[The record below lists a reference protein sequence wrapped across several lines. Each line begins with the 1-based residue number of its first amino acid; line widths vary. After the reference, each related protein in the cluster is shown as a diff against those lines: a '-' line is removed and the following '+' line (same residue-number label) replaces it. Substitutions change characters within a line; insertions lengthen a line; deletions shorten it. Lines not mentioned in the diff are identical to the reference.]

1 MSEQIEFEEEEFE
14 TSFNG
19 QTIRQ
24 LGKLLIPYK
33 GRVLGF
39 LLAVLAVA
47 GLDSY
52 FTYLS
57 AQIIDDGI
65 LAENTTVLLQII
77 VKYGL
82 LILVQA
88 VFVFIFIYQ
97 AGILGER
104 IRYDLRKA
112 LFHHL
117 QTLSLPYYNKTPVGW
132 IISRVTS
139 DTDRVAELVTW
150 GLLDVT
156 LSTFNILTAL
166 FFMSLI
172 NLQLTLIVMMIVPV
186 IIVVATIFQRK
197 IIVQY
202 RDVRRINSKLTGA
215 YNETITGVRVIKALD
230 REEANLGEFGQ
241 QTGDM
246 YRAGYRAAWFS
257 GLFLPTVQLIA
268 SFATA
273 AVILY
278 AGINANDGAISIGGI
293 QAFVSYIVFMI
304 WPIQDIA
311 RVFAEMQ
318 QAIAS
323 GERIFSLLDSQAD
336 VVDKPGAQ
344 DYGSLRG
351 EIVFDNVDFYYEEGK
366 PILSDFNLRVAP
378 GETIAL
384 VGPTGGGKSTIV
396 NLLCRFFEPRG
407 GKITIHGVDYTDMTQ
422 HALQSRVGI
431 VLQTPHLFSGTIR
444 ENIRYGRLTASDAE
458 VEEAAKV
465 AGADDFIANLEKGYD
480 EQVGE
485 GGVLLSTGQKQ
496 LLSLARAVLAQPDIF
511 IMDEATS
518 SVDTLTEALIQKGMD
533 ALMTDCTS
541 FVIAHRL
548 STIRNA
554 DRILVIED
562 GRIAEMGT
570 HAELLALS
578 GHYYRLY
585 TQQFRQ
591 ELVEQIDPL
600 AALFEDEA
608 DATPVATQPQQHVEV
623 HPAAPHTNDAEE
635 PATVLAEASSRNG
648 KVKDREFIVGD

>member
-1 MSEQIEFEEEEFE
+1 VSELIEFEEEEFD
-14 TSFNG
+14 TSFSG
-19 QTIRQ
+19 QTIRR
-24 LGKLLIPYK
+24 LVKLLIPYK
-33 GRVLGF
+33 WGVLGF
-39 LLAVLAVA
+39 LFTVMVVS

-57 AQIIDDGI
+57 ARIIDEGI
-65 LAENTTVLLQII
+65 IAKNVAVLTEILVQYAAL
-77 VKYGL
+77 V
-82 LILVQA
+82 LVQA
-88 VFVFIFIYQ
+88 VFVFAFIYL

-104 IRYDLRKA
+104 IRYDLRKS

-117 QTLSLPYYNKTPVGW
+117 QTLSLPYYNRTPVGW

-156 LSTFNILTAL
+156 WSTFNIVTAL
-166 FFMSLI
+166 FFMSRI
-172 NLQLTLIVMMIVPV
+172 NWQLTLIVMLIVPV

-202 RDVRRINSKLTGA
+202 RDVRRINSKLTGS

-230 REEANLGEFGQ
+230 REDANLAEFGHL
-241 QTGDM
+241 TGDM

-257 GLFLPTVQLIA
+257 GLFLPTVQLIS

-273 AVILY
+273 AVVLY
-278 AGINANDGAISIGGI
+278 AGITADTGAISIGGI
-293 QAFVSYIVFMI
+293 QAFISYIVFMI
-304 WPIQDIA
+304 WPIQEMA

-323 GERIFSLLDSQAD
+323 GERIFSLLDSQPD
-336 VVDKPGAQ
+336 VVDKAGAK

-378 GETIAL
+378 GENIAL

-444 ENIRYGRLTASDAE
+444 ENIRYGRLGATDGE

-465 AGADDFIANLEKGYD
+465 AGADEFIANLEKGYD

-496 LLSLARAVLAQPDIF
+496 LISLARAVLAQPDIF

-548 STIRNA
+548 STIRSA

-570 HAELLALS
+570 HAELLAS
-578 GHYYRLY
+578 GGHYYRLY

-608 DATPVATQPQQHVEV
+608 EGAPAVTPVEV
-623 HPAAPHTNDAEE
+623 QPAAGHAGGTHE
-635 PATVLAEASSRNG
+635 PAALPADTRSHNG
-648 KVKDREFIVGD
+648 KVKEREYIVGD

>member
-1 MSEQIEFEEEEFE
+1 MSELIEFEEEEFDAKF
-14 TSFNG
+14 TG
-19 QTIRQ
+19 HTIRR
-24 LGKLLIPYK
+24 LLKLVLPYK
-33 GRVLGF
+33 WRVLGF
-39 LLAVLAVA
+39 LLTVMAVS

-57 AQIIDDGI
+57 KLIIDEGI
-65 LAENTTVLLQII
+65 VAKNQAALTQII
-77 VKYGL
+77 VQYAS
-82 LILVQA
+82 LIVVQA
-88 VFVFIFIYQ
+88 AGVFAFIYI
-97 AGILGER
+97 AGLLGER

-117 QTLSLPYYNKTPVGW
+117 QTLSLPYYNRTPVGW

-156 LSTFNILTAL
+156 WSTFNVVTAL
-166 FFMSLI
+166 FFMWVI
-172 NLQLTLIVMMIVPV
+172 NWELTLIVMVIVPI
-186 IIVVATIFQRK
+186 IIVVATYFQRK

-241 QTGDM
+241 MTGNM

-257 GLFLPTVQLIA
+257 ALFLPSVQLIA
-268 SFATA
+268 SLATA
-273 AVILY
+273 SVILY
-278 AGINANDGAISIGGI
+278 AGVNANEGAISIGGI
-293 QAFVSYIVFMI
+293 QAFISYIVFMI
-304 WPIQDIA
+304 WPIQEMA

-318 QAIAS
+318 QAVAS
-323 GERIFSLLDSQAD
+323 GERIFSLLDSSPD
-336 VVDKPGAQ
+336 VVDKADAK

-351 EIVFDNVDFYYEEGK
+351 EINFDHVDFYYEEGK

-407 GKITIHGVDYTDMTQ
+407 GQITIHGVDYTDMTQ

-444 ENIRYGRLTASDAE
+444 ENIRYGRLDAGDAE

-465 AGADDFIANLEKGYD
+465 AGADEFIVALEKGYE

-518 SVDTLTEALIQKGMD
+518 SVDTLTEVLIQKGMD
-533 ALMTDCTS
+533 ALMQDCTS

-548 STIRNA
+548 STIRSA

-562 GRIAEMGT
+562 GRIVEMGT
-570 HAELLALS
+570 HAELLALG

-600 AALFEDEA
+600 ADLFEDDGEGGAPKTPRVQHAEVQHSAVRNSEETSASILA
-608 DATPVATQPQQHVEV
+608 DA
-623 HPAAPHTNDAEE
+623 
-635 PATVLAEASSRNG
+635 SSPNG